1 MKLKKV
7 KVLTLSLLLALLIG
21 LMGGCGSD
29 DGQQDIV
36 VLYTGDVYCA
46 VDENIGYAGLA
57 AYKKQ
62 VEEETPYVALVDCGD
77 ALQGDAIGTISQGE
91 YLVDIMNKVGYDFAV
106 LGNHEFD
113 YGMERLAE
121 LMEMSDAAYLGCN
134 VDYTGSGENAL
145 SALQQYEIVDY
156 GDTKVAFI
164 GISAPESISQSTPA
178 YFMDENGD
186 IVYSF
191 CSDSGEALY
200 SRVQDT
206 VDSCREE
213 GADYVIA
220 LTHLGDD
227 ESSAPFRSTDL
238 IAGTSGIDAVLDSDS
253 HSAIDSDMVE
263 NEEGR
268 EIPLSSSGTGL
279 ENIGQLTI
287 TPEGDITTRLI
298 SDFEEKDSD
307 MESFIADIQSEYEE
321 ELQQVIAGS
330 DVELTTESEDGVR
343 LIRNRET
350 NMGDF
355 CADAYRQIAG
365 ADIAFVNG
373 GGIRADLPEGD
384 ITYEDILAVHPYG
397 NHLCVVEATGQEILD
412 ALEMGS
418 RSTMAETGDGEKA
431 AGESGG
437 FLQVSGLRY
446 TIDTSVDS
454 TVKVDKD
461 GMFVSCGQQRRVK
474 NVEVLQDD
482 GSYEPI
488 DADETYTLASHEYML
503 RQSGDG
509 FTMFADNEMVVEEGM
524 VDYQILIT
532 YISDYL
538 GGSIGEQYSSPDG
551 RITVE

>member
-62 VEEETPYVALVDCGD
+62 VEKETPYVALVDCGD

-113 YGMERLAE
+113 YGMERLEE

-200 SRVQDT
+200 SRVQET

-263 NEEGR
+263 KEEGR

-307 MESFIADIQSEYEE
+307 MESFIAEQSEYEE

-350 NMGDF
+350 NLGDF

-373 GGIRADLPEGD
+373 GGIRADLSEGD

-418 RSTMAETGDGEKA
+418 CSTMAETGDGEKA

-488 DADETYTLASHEYML
+488 DVDETYTLASHDYML

>member
-36 VLYTGDVYCA
+36 VLYTGGVYCA

-200 SRVQDT
+200 SRVQET

-227 ESSAPFRSTDL
+227 ESSVPFRSTDL
-238 IAGTSGIDAVLDSDS
+238 IAGTRGIDAVLDSDS

-263 NEEGR
+263 KEEGR

-350 NMGDF
+350 NLGDF

-373 GGIRADLPEGD
+373 GGIRADLSEGD

-488 DADETYTLASHEYML
+488 DVDETYTLASHDYML

>member
-200 SRVQDT
+200 SRVQET

-263 NEEGR
+263 KEEGR

-343 LIRNRET
+343 LIRKRET
-350 NMGDF
+350 NLGDF

-488 DADETYTLASHEYML
+488 DADETYTLASHDYML

>member
-1 MKLKKV
+1 
-7 KVLTLSLLLALLIG
+7 
-21 LMGGCGSD
+21 
-29 DGQQDIV
+29 
-36 VLYTGDVYCA
+36 
-46 VDENIGYAGLA
+46 
-57 AYKKQ
+57 
-62 VEEETPYVALVDCGD
+62 
-77 ALQGDAIGTISQGE
+77 
-91 YLVDIMNKVGYDFAV
+91 
-106 LGNHEFD
+106 
-113 YGMERLAE
+113 MERLAE

-200 SRVQDT
+200 SRVQET

-263 NEEGR
+263 KEEGR

-330 DVELTTESEDGVR
+330 DVE
-343 LIRNRET
+343 
-350 NMGDF
+350 
-355 CADAYRQIAG
+355 
-365 ADIAFVNG
+365 
-373 GGIRADLPEGD
+373 
-384 ITYEDILAVHPYG
+384 
-397 NHLCVVEATGQEILD
+397 
-412 ALEMGS
+412 
-418 RSTMAETGDGEKA
+418 
-431 AGESGG
+431 
-437 FLQVSGLRY
+437 
-446 TIDTSVDS
+446 
-454 TVKVDKD
+454 
-461 GMFVSCGQQRRVK
+461 
-474 NVEVLQDD
+474 
-482 GSYEPI
+482 
-488 DADETYTLASHEYML
+488 
-503 RQSGDG
+503 
-509 FTMFADNEMVVEEGM
+509 
-524 VDYQILIT
+524 
-532 YISDYL
+532 
-538 GGSIGEQYSSPDG
+538 
-551 RITVE
+551 

>member
-164 GISAPESISQSTPA
+164 GISAPKSISQSTPA

-200 SRVQDT
+200 SRVQKT

-287 TPEGDITTRLI
+287 TPEGDITPRLI

-350 NMGDF
+350 NLGDF

-488 DADETYTLASHEYML
+488 DVDETYTLASHDYML